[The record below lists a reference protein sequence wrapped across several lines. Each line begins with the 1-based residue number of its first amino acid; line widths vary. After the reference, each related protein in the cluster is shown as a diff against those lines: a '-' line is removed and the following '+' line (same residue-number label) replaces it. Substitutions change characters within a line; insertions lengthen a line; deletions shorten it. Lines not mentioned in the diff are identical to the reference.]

1 MWQSLCD
8 LIGLPQ
14 YRDLTE
20 KQREARVLEID
31 PQVRQALAQWPCDK
45 LQQELEARGIAFG
58 PVLDDAQVLKEP
70 QIVHRGLAVHG
81 VGPAHQTFVKQPIL
95 FDGANFDITRPP
107 PALGEH
113 NHEVLSAQAGQR
125 PSTAS

>member
-1 MWQSLCD
+1 
-8 LIGLPQ
+8 
-14 YRDLTE
+14 LTE

-81 VGPAHQTFVKQPIL
+81 VGPAQQTFVKQPIL

-107 PALGEH
+107 PTLGEH